1 MKEDH
6 SGKTP
11 LTLFDSN
18 LPDHEK
24 YPMNR
29 GGRDVVWNLVE
40 KDIAE
45 SRRYLIITGYTS
57 LEYLVEKLGGRL
69 GARECI
75 EIVLGNEPMPP
86 RNAARHTNG
95 LVDMNPA
102 GLPDEIRAYWLER
115 GISVMLNKPVLML
128 IEKIRFGKVHFF
140 YRANTHAKIYKGDLH
155 VMLGSSNFSR
165 PGMQTQDEANVRRP
179 WEDESFIEISE
190 IAEYFRNSATDW
202 NESIISLLEQLLK
215 NVSWQEALAR
225 AVALINEG
233 KWVENYPGAWLGSQ
247 AANLWPT
254 QKKSIA
260 QALYLLE
267 RQGSVLMA
275 DPTGSGKTRM
285 GARLLEA
292 LLQRLWVQSAQYR
305 ANYQIICP
313 PLVIDTWKRELGHL
327 QQSMAEPVSHG
338 MLSNPDSQKS
348 SEALSNIRNAHILLV
363 DEAHNYLNKASTRSR
378 SIVINRAD
386 HVILFTATPLNRRSE
401 DLLRLVEILGLDN
414 LSDDA
419 YKTYKELLSSRE
431 AKSPDK
437 MKALRDYV
445 HRFMVRRTKKEL
457 NEAIT
462 IEPEA
467 YRDEFGSKCRYP
479 ENIPKTY
486 KTEETREDIA
496 LAKQIEKLIG
506 GLKGILYLSNLKADA
521 YDRFSEEREHA
532 FLRKRLHMGPALT
545 RYNIRNMLRSS
556 RAALVEHLRGTEAV
570 IARFGI
576 QQYKKNDTGDII
588 GRIRS
593 LQKSKPATNLRVP
606 LPDWMRH
613 TDQWQ
618 KACDQEIETLEK
630 IAFLAEQMSDSRE
643 TGKANM
649 VAKLLESEGMILAY
663 DTALVTLHVIHQK
676 LCDMGLR
683 EQAMVVTG
691 STGNAKKLL
700 KKTFALQAGSIRMAA
715 LCSDALAEGVN
726 LQRASA
732 VLFLDMPT
740 VIRVA
745 EQRIGRVDR
754 MDSPHKQVSIYWPDD
769 SDAFRLKTDKNF
781 YHRHQLVEDLIGS
794 NISLPERIG
803 DHIDSFSEEPL
814 STRQIIT
821 EFEEHQKEDKSWEGF
836 EDAFSSLR
844 NLVYG
849 DRPIINPELYKKVT
863 DTQMDDGAWISLV
876 KSNQSFL
883 FAAVQ
888 GSVGSAPYWVLRKG
902 RGEHEKDINKIVHEL
917 RRLLPD
923 SDPMDPTDETD
934 KLVKDHMRWLSAHEI
949 EMLPNKKKNAIDQ
962 MRLLLPKWLK
972 MDSVPDLLWKNYVKK
987 LHDLVFHPASSQ
999 NLGINDDVS
1008 LPDGVD
1014 WYELANRWLD
1024 VVQPKLIHW
1033 IERERKNRKYQDI
1046 RLKNINRYLQK
1057 KPLQTDELQ
1066 HILAGLPVLEPV
1078 DKRIISMIVG
1088 VEVTQS

>member
-1 MKEDH
+1 MQEDH
-6 SGKTP
+6 SGNTAW
-11 LTLFDSN
+11 TLFDSN

-29 GGRDVVWNLVE
+29 GGREVVWNLVE
-40 KDIAE
+40 KDITE

-69 GARECI
+69 GARECT
-75 EIVLGNEPMPP
+75 EIVLGNEPVPP
-86 RNAARHTNG
+86 RNTARSSSG
-95 LVDMNPA
+95 LIAYKPA
-102 GLPDEIRAYWLER
+102 GLPEEIRAYWLER

-128 IEKIRFGKVHFF
+128 IEKIKFGKVSFF
-140 YRANTHAKIYKGDLH
+140 YRSNTHAKIYKGDLH
-155 VMLGSSNFSR
+155 AMLGSSNFTR
-165 PGMQTQDEANVRRP
+165 PGMQTQGEANVRRP
-179 WEDESFIEISE
+179 WEDENFIEISE
-190 IAEYFRNSATDW
+190 IANFFKDSATDW
-202 NESIISLLEQLLK
+202 NESVIALLEQLLK

-225 AVALINEG
+225 AVALIIEG
-233 KWVENYPGAWLGSQ
+233 KWVENYPGAWLRNRS
-247 AANLWPT
+247 ANLWPT

-292 LLQRLWVQSAQYR
+292 LLHRLWVQSAQYR

-313 PLVIDTWKRELGHL
+313 PLVTDTWKRELGHL
-327 QQSMAEPVSHG
+327 QQSIAEPVSHG
-338 MLSNPDSQKS
+338 ALSNPDNQRSI
-348 SEALSNIRNAHILLV
+348 EVLNNIRNAHILLV
-363 DEAHNYLNKASTRSR
+363 DEAHNYLNKASIRSR

-419 YKTYKELLSSRE
+419 YKTYKDLMSSRE
-431 AKSPDK
+431 AKSPEK
-437 MKALRDYV
+437 MEALRDYV

-462 IEPEA
+462 LEPEA
-467 YRDEFGSKCRYP
+467 YRDEFGNKCRYP
-479 ENIPKTY
+479 QNIPETY

-496 LAKQIEKLIG
+496 LAREIEDMIG
-506 GLKGILYLSNLKADA
+506 RLKGILYLANLKADA
-521 YDRFSEEREHA
+521 YDRFSEERERA
-532 FLRKRLHMGPALT
+532 YLKKRLHMGPALT

-556 RAALVEHLRGTEAV
+556 RAALVEHLLGTEAV
-570 IARFGI
+570 ITRFGI
-576 QQYKKNDTGDII
+576 RPYKKNETGNII
-588 GRIRS
+588 DRIRS
-593 LQKSKPATNLRVP
+593 LQSNKPATNLRIP

-613 TDQWQ
+613 TDQWH
-618 KACDQEIETLEK
+618 KACDEEIRILEK
-630 IAFLAEQMSDSRE
+630 IASLAEQMSDSRE
-643 TGKANM
+643 TGKAGM
-649 VAKLLESEGMILAY
+649 VAKLIESEGMILAY

-700 KKTFALQAGSIRMAA
+700 KKTFALQADNIRMAA

-754 MDSPHKQVSIYWPDD
+754 MDSPHKKVTIYWPDD
-769 SDAFRLKTDKNF
+769 SDAFRLKTDRNF

-794 NISLPERIG
+794 NITLPERIG
-803 DHIDSFSEEPL
+803 DNIDRFSEEFL
-814 STRQIIT
+814 STSQIIT
-821 EFEEHQKEDKSWEGF
+821 EFEEHQKEDRSWEGF

-844 NLVYG
+844 NLVHG
-849 DRPIINPELYKKVT
+849 DRPIINPELYKEVT
-863 DTQMDDGAWISLV
+863 KTHMEDGAWISLV
-876 KSNQSFL
+876 SSRQSFL

-902 RGEHEKDINKIVHEL
+902 NGKYEKDINKIVQEL
-917 RRLLPD
+917 RDILPD
-923 SDPMDPTDETD
+923 SVSLDPDDETD
-934 KLVKDHMRWLSAHEI
+934 KLVKDHMSWLSGHEM

-962 MRLLLPKWLK
+962 MRFLLPKWLK
-972 MDSVPDLLWKNYVKK
+972 MEDVADPDWINHVKK
-987 LHDLVFHPASSQ
+987 LHDLVFHPGASL
-999 NLGINDDVS
+999 NPDTGDGIS
-1008 LPDGVD
+1008 LPEGVD

-1033 IERERKNRKYQDI
+1033 IEHERKNRKYQDI
-1046 RLKNINRYLQK
+1046 RLKNINGYLRK
-1057 KPLQTDELQ
+1057 NPLQTDELQ
-1066 HILAGLPVLEPV
+1066 HILAGLQVLEPV
-1078 DKRIISMIVG
+1078 DKRVISMIVG
-1088 VEVTQS
+1088 AELTQS